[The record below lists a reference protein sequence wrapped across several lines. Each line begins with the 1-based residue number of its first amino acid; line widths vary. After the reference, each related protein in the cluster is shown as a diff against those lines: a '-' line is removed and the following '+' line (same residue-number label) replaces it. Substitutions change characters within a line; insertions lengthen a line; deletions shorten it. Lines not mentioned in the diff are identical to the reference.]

1 MSTLARGVFAIA
13 RTKRRRFLWCVWW
26 TGEPVEKPFRPPD
39 AWGGGAHTEEEARA
53 LAEAAAKMP
62 LTQIDGRW
70 AGAFKRVR
78 AGLRP
83 FPTPAP
89 RGARAE
95 GEGEGG
101 PRNPYDVLGVAP
113 DATDEEVKN
122 AFRLR
127 ALEHHPD
134 RGGDV
139 AAFIALK
146 RAYDTVM
153 QRRARHR
160 GRARP

>member
-26 TGEPVEKPFRPPD
+26 TGEPTEKPFRLPD

-62 LTQIDGRW
+62 LTPIDGRW

-89 RGARAE
+89 RAPRASAE
-95 GEGEGG
+95 GEVG
-101 PRNPYDVLGVAP
+101 PRSPYDLLGVAP
-113 DATDEEVKN
+113 DATDEEVRV

-127 ALEHHPD
+127 ALVHHPD
-134 RGGDV
+134 QGGDV
-139 AAFIALK
+139 STFIALK
-146 RAYDTVM
+146 HAYDTVM
-153 QRRARHR
+153 QRRSRHR
-160 GRARP
+160 RRSGP